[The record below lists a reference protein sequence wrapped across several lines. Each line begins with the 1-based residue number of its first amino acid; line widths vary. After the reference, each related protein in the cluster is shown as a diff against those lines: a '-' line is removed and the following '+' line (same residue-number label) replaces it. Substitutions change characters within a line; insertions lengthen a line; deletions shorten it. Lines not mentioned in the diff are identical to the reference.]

1 MDRVKRWFSD
11 HRLPYTDGMEQKLS
25 HFGVEIL
32 EDLKLLSEECWDE
45 IWTGVAMPYITKE
58 RFRRSLKELNEEE
71 YDTTAQAPIPLASES
86 TPMAQ
91 NKPASS
97 FKPRAK
103 AKAGATD
110 SGKLFQWFGAPVK
123 KTSALTKRK
132 AGTNRPDV
140 FSDDE
145 NE

>member
-1 MDRVKRWFSD
+1 
-11 HRLPYTDGMEQKLS
+11 
-25 HFGVEIL
+25 
-32 EDLKLLSEECWDE
+32 
-45 IWTGVAMPYITKE
+45 MPYITKE

-71 YDTTAQAPIPLASES
+71 YDTTTQAPIPLASES

-110 SGKLFQWFGAPVK
+110 SRKLFQWFGAPVK
-123 KTSALTKRK
+123 KNSASTKRK